1 MNSYPNSDCKQCT
14 ESKLG
19 WVHNAHT
26 LSPGRKHTARAVPR
40 SWALLRAQRP
50 CRAHSQR
57 RPRAQRAQIALI
69 APKSWAH
76 VATSL
81 PCPVNRPGRNVT
93 SMSRPPGGHPMSRH
107 HIGVATPSLLPSIKP
122 GRDFISRS
130 RPLGRPTYVATSTPC
145 RDILKTNL
153 CRDIVFMSRPPRL
166 MSMSRHQ
173 IHVATSSPA

>member
-1 MNSYPNSDCKQCT
+1 MPKQCT
-14 ESKLG
+14 
-19 WVHNAHT
+19 
-26 LSPGRKHTARAVPR
+26 
-40 SWALLRAQRP
+40 AQAACPMSRHQDQVATPTQATP

-57 RPRAQRAQIALI
+57 RPRAQRAQVARI
-69 APKSWAH
+69 APRSWAH

-81 PCPVNRPGRNVT
+81 PCPVNRPGRDVT

-130 RPLGRPTYVATSTPC
+130 RPLGRPTYVATPC

-153 CRDIVFMSRPPRL
+153 CHDIAIPCHDIKPSLATVANVATSNSCRDTVSAVHTA
-166 MSMSRHQ
+166 S
-173 IHVATSSPA
+173 HVATSQ